1 MNWRNVKLVWGREVR
16 DQLRDRRTLLVI
28 CVLPLMIYPMM
39 GIAFFRLSQFMK
51 QGDANI
57 AMVGAEQLTSVGS
70 LPPLVEDDQ
79 FALRLF
85 HDKTLA
91 KRMKVEQVPS
101 EEEVLAISHRRLA
114 SGEIDVLVYFPP
126 EFAQR
131 LEATRR
137 SVATG
142 PGGSESQAASLG
154 GPDTPAE
161 RLPSA
166 DAKPPKPV
174 VYFDSTRDESQLAQS
189 RVQVLLDRWQQEIVR
204 GTLEAGRV
212 PAAATDPFDVQ
223 PKDVATDRSRQA
235 ALWSKLLPFIVFVCA
250 LTGAFYPAVDLCA
263 GEKERGTLET
273 LLTSPA
279 QRSEIV
285 CGKLLTVISF
295 SIGSA
300 ICNLASMAITG
311 QIIIKQ
317 LNSIGLTGGVALA
330 PPALS
335 SIGWLLVSLV
345 PMAALFSAMSLA
357 LAALA
362 RSTKEGQYYLMPLF
376 LVCMPLMMLPLSPGV
391 DLNFATSL
399 IPITG
404 MVLLMQAAM
413 ESKLMLAATYVLP
426 VMLVTTAC
434 CALAIRWAIDQF
446 NEESVLFRDT
456 ENFNLS
462 SWIRHAFRHRPATPS
477 LMAAAALVAFIFLA
491 QFGSQ
496 AISINP
502 TTPRGFVT
510 LILFSQ
516 LVCILLPTLL
526 VAATSVRSFTR
537 TFLLSHPVPW
547 KATLLALCLAVTLSP
562 VGVAFLEAVVQV
574 IPLPAG
580 FEEMAQQM
588 AADGGG
594 WELHI
599 GWVLLLMAVLP
610 AICEELAFRGV
621 VLSGLRS
628 RLPAGWAIVLSAIV
642 FGLAH
647 ASAVQQTLSATLL
660 GLVLGYI
667 AVKTAQITPCVAFHM
682 GYNGLQLLR
691 TSYAEQLAESPM
703 SGLVFRPSD
712 SPVVVL
718 GFTTPVVIAAG
729 LASLWILWQIARFPT
744 KRGRCLQA
752 GGTRLPEGTPRSPQ
766 SQPLT

>member
-1 MNWRNVKLVWGREVR
+1 MNWRNVKLVWRREIR

-39 GIAFFRLSQFMK
+39 GVAFFRLSQFMK
-51 QGDANI
+51 HGDANI
-57 AMVGAEQLTSVGS
+57 AMVGSEQLSENAD
-70 LPPLVEDDQ
+70 LPVLVEDGQ
-79 FALRLF
+79 FSLRLF

-91 KRMKVEQVPS
+91 SRMHVHSAEGGTDRVAATQDRI
-101 EEEVLAISHRRLA
+101 AN
-114 SGEIDVLVYFPP
+114 GEIDVLVYFPP
-126 EFAQR
+126 DF
-131 LEATRR
+131 
-137 SVATG
+137 
-142 PGGSESQAASLG
+142 
-154 GPDTPAE
+154 AE
-161 RLPSA
+161 RLAATRSA
-166 DAKPPKPV
+166 VNQSDAPNSPDGAAPAAADSAEPAPARPPKPV
-174 VYFDSTRDESQLAQS
+174 VYFDSTRDESQLAQT
-189 RVQVLLDRWQQEIVR
+189 RVQVLLDRWQQEIVQ
-204 GTLEAGRV
+204 GTLKAGHV
-212 PAAATDPFDVQ
+212 PIEVTDPFDVH
-223 PKDVATDRSRQA
+223 PEDVATDSSRQA
-235 ALWSKLLPFIVFVCA
+235 ALWSKLLPFIVFICA

-317 LNSIGLTGGVALA
+317 LNSIGLTGGVQLA

-335 SIGWLLVSLV
+335 SIAWLLVSLV

-357 LAALA
+357 LGALA

-413 ESKLMLAATYVLP
+413 ESKLMLAATYLVP
-426 VMLVTTAC
+426 VTLITIAC

-456 ENFNLS
+456 ENFNLA
-462 SWIRHAFRHRPATPS
+462 SWIRYAFKHRPATPS

-491 QFGSQ
+491 QFASQ
-496 AISINP
+496 AVAIDP
-502 TTPRGFVT
+502 TTPGGFVK

-516 LVCILLPTLL
+516 LLCILLPTLF
-526 VAATSVRSFTR
+526 VAATSVKSFAK
-537 TFLLSHPVPW
+537 TFLLNRPIPW
-547 KATLLALCLAVTLSP
+547 TATLLSICLACTLSP
-562 VGVAFLEAVVQV
+562 VGVAFLEAIVQV
-574 IPLPAG
+574 LPLPAG
-580 FEEMAQQM
+580 FAQM
-588 AADGGG
+588 AEQLAEEGGG
-594 WELHI
+594 WQMHI

-610 AICEELAFRGV
+610 AICEELAFRGI

-628 RLPAGWAIVLSAIV
+628 RLPVGWSIALSALV

-647 ASAVQQTLSATLL
+647 ASAVQQTASATLL

-682 GYNGLQLLR
+682 SYNGLQLLR

-703 SGLVFRPSD
+703 MGLVFRPSD

-729 LASLWILWQIARFPT
+729 SMSLWLLWQI
-744 KRGRCLQA
+744 GRSCTTQGKSHQA
-752 GGTRLPEGTPRSPQ
+752 GPSRLSEGSRRSPQ

>member
-1 MNWRNVKLVWGREVR
+1 VWRREVR

-57 AMVGAEQLTSVGS
+57 AMVGAEQLTSIGS
-70 LPPLVEDDQ
+70 LPRLVENNQ

-85 HDKTLA
+85 HDKSLA
-91 KRMKVEQVPS
+91 GRMKVETIAS
-101 EEEVLAISHRRLA
+101 EEDVLAISHRRLA
-114 SGEIDVLVYFPP
+114 NGELDVLVYFPP

-131 LEATRR
+131 LEATRQ
-137 SVATG
+137 SLS
-142 PGGSESQAASLG
+142 PGGEGPTENQAETAAEIDLL
-154 GPDTPAE
+154 PA
-161 RLPSA
+161 
-166 DAKPPKPV
+166 AKPLKPI

-189 RVQVLLDRWQQEIVR
+189 RVQVLLDRWQKEIVR
-204 GTLEAGRV
+204 GTLEAGHV
-212 PAAATDPFDVQ
+212 PVAATDPFDVQ
-223 PKDVATDRSRQA
+223 PQDVATDKSRQA

-335 SIGWLLVSLV
+335 SIAWLLVSLV
-345 PMAALFSAMSLA
+345 PMAALFSALSLA

-456 ENFNLS
+456 ENFNLL
-462 SWIRHAFRHRPATPS
+462 SWVRYSFKHRPATPS

-496 AISINP
+496 AVSLDP
-502 TTPRGFVT
+502 TTARGFVT

-516 LVCILLPTLL
+516 LLCILLPTLL
-526 VAATSVRSFTR
+526 VAATSVRSFAQ
-537 TFLLSHPVPW
+537 TFLLDNPIPW
-547 KATLLALCLAVTLSP
+547 KATCLAICLAVTLSP

-574 IPLPAG
+574 LPLPAG
-580 FEEMAQQM
+580 FAEMAEQM
-588 AADGGG
+588 AAEGGG
-594 WELHI
+594 WQMNI

-610 AICEELAFRGV
+610 AICEELAFRGI

-628 RLPAGWAIVLSAIV
+628 RLPASWAIVLSAIV

-682 GYNGLQLLR
+682 SYNGLQLLR

-729 LASLWILWQIARFPT
+729 LASLWLLWQIARFPT
-744 KRGRCLQA
+744 RRGRCLQA
-752 GGTRLPEGTPRSPQ
+752 SGTRLSEGTPRSPQ